1 MKKPTDSFYYDE
13 HSAITFLKNQ
23 PDFESTC
30 IWHLCGGIGAG
41 MRYFHIR
48 WLSIGE
54 LSKIEDRLFEILSQI
69 SDHRELMPII
79 RSNVR
84 MGIERILF
92 DANKLAGIYLDEN
105 FEDKCNSKD
114 VEYRCKQLLTEV
126 QKRKK
131 ELSHPYRS

>member
-23 PDFESTC
+23 PDFESTS
-30 IWHLCGGIGAG
+30 IYHLCGGIGAG
-41 MRYFHIR
+41 MRYFHIK

-54 LSKIEDRLFEILSQI
+54 LSKIEDRLSEILSQI
-69 SDHRELMPII
+69 SEHRDLMPII
-79 RSNVR
+79 RSDVR
-84 MGIERILF
+84 MGIERLLF
-92 DANKLAGIYLDEN
+92 ETNKIAGIYLDEN
-105 FEDKCNSKD
+105 FENKCKSID
-114 VEYRCKQLLTEV
+114 LEQRCKRLLAEV